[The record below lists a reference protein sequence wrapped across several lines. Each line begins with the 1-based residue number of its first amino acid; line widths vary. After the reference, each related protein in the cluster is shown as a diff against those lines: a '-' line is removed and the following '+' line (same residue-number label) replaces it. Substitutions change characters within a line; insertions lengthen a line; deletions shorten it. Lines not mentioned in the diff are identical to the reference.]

1 MTDNNSSGGSD
12 GGNSSTN
19 VINLNSLDH
28 TVFQVPAS
36 DTKGHNTKLW
46 FRLQPGHA
54 QMIDRVVSSRKFPYR
69 SQGDLLRHAIL
80 RHMHFLDA
88 LAPVPSVLAQVDA
101 IIEVLRDEQFA
112 SEFSALF
119 ERIGARISAHMS
131 HGSTGQARRLLLVVQ
146 KHMDAMP
153 DGYWKDTY
161 KEELASSYGYLLTE
175 SPKASL
181 KHFKQ
186 GA

>member
-1 MTDNNSSGGSD
+1 MTDNNSSGGSE
-12 GGNSSTN
+12 GGNTNTN

-101 IIEVLRDEQFA
+101 IIEVSSLRR
-112 SEFSALF
+112 SSVHYLSAL
-119 ERIGARISAHMS
+119 APA
-131 HGSTGQARRLLLVVQ
+131 
-146 KHMDAMP
+146 
-153 DGYWKDTY
+153 
-161 KEELASSYGYLLTE
+161 YLLICRM
-175 SPKASL
+175 AAL
-181 KHFKQ
+181 GKHVGCCWWYRSIWMPCRTATGRTHIKRSWP
-186 GA
+186 AATATY